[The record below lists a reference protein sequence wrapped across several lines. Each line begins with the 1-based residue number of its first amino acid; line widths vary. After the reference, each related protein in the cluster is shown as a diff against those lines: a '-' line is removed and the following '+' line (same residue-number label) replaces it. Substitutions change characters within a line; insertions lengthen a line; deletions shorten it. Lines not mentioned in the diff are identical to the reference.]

1 MQVSQSQKRAVRR
14 SPSKGRQLIISCLHT
29 ANSNVALFE
38 NAARELGLS
47 SANLRHTVRAD
58 LLRAAEEAGGLTEDI
73 TQQTA
78 AALSALAAEADVVL
92 LTCSTLGPSVAKTGM
107 GNAVPILRVDA
118 ALAEKAAAIGGK
130 LVALCAVETTVAPTK
145 ALFADAARR
154 SGAAL
159 EVRLVEG
166 AWSLFKAGSRDGY
179 LAVIARAAEAA
190 YEDGASIV
198 ALAQASMAGAADHV
212 GNGPRP
218 LSSPA
223 AGLEQAM
230 NWMPTSDIPLSG

>member
-29 ANSNVALFE
+29 ADSNVAVFE

-223 AGLEQAM
+223 AGHESAM
-230 NWMPTSDIPLSG
+230 NMIAD

>member
-1 MQVSQSQKRAVRR
+1 M
-14 SPSKGRQLIISCLHT
+14 
-29 ANSNVALFE
+29 
-38 NAARELGLS
+38 S

-78 AALSALAAEADVVL
+78 AVLSALAAKADAVL
-92 LTCSTLGPSVAKTGM
+92 LTCSTLGPSVVRAGLGT
-107 GNAVPILRVDA
+107 AVPILRVDA
-118 ALAEKAAAIGGK
+118 ALAEKAAATGGK
-130 LVALCAVETTVAPTK
+130 LVVLCAVETTVAPTT

-154 SGAAL
+154 SGAVL

-166 AWSLFKAGSRDGY
+166 AWALFKAGSRDGY
-179 LAVIARAAEAA
+179 LAAIAQAAEAA
-190 YEDGASIV
+190 YV

-212 GNGPRP
+212 RNGPRP

-223 AGLEQAM
+223 AGLESAVNM
-230 NWMPTSDIPLSG
+230 IAD